1 MTSATTPWLIRWA
14 AAEESGEALAILREA
29 AQWLIDTG
37 RPLWQVESLQLEA
50 VRRAARGGELVL
62 GFAESQPVATM
73 MLQARDDFHW
83 PNDPP
88 GEALYVHKVAVRRCA
103 AGQHWSSRL
112 TVWARDRARISGAR
126 FLRLDTACRP
136 ELLSLYQRL
145 GFYVVDERPRLVDG
159 LAIHRLEQPIGDCA

>member
-1 MTSATTPWLIRWA
+1 VTSATTPWLIRWG

-73 MLQARDDFHW
+73 MLQARDDFYW

-88 GEALYVHKVAVRRCA
+88 GEALYVHKVAVRRRA

-112 TVWARDRARISGAR
+112 IIWARDEARTSGAR

-136 ELLSLYQRL
+136 ELLSLYRRL

-159 LAIHRLEQPIGDCA
+159 LVIHRLELPIGDRA